1 MQKYSSN
8 QSREYDQ
15 GVVEVLKEELM
26 GTTKDLR
33 RVLEVSFII
42 CIFNKQTR
50 HENLQEADRRRQ
62 RFGQS
67 APALLG
73 KPIVYHSVRAA

>member
-1 MQKYSSN
+1 M
-8 QSREYDQ
+8 
-15 GVVEVLKEELM
+15 
-26 GTTKDLR
+26 
-33 RVLEVSFII
+33 SFIFSRI
-42 CIFNKQTR
+42 NKQTR

-73 KPIVYHSVRAA
+73 KPIVYHSVRSS